1 MKRSFLV
8 ITLTFLVSLCL
19 GLLPVYGQESQPKH
33 AHAVKQP
40 NASIPEL
47 LISLMDLSKDG
58 KLTGSEYRIF
68 FNKSDLNKDGFIT
81 QEEIAKAIEARQQQI
96 KAEQQKKSETNIGWT
111 APDFSLRTLDGKG
124 TVKLS
129 DSKRR
134 RKPVVLV
141 FASSTSLPFRSQA
154 GALEKLYKQYKSKS
168 EWLLVY
174 IRETPP
180 SDGRQ
185 MDVIAEEGVELV
197 QPKTIEKRLEIAN
210 SHYANLGVSFPA
222 VVDNMDNKVGK
233 TYEAW
238 PDRLYIVDKKG
249 KIVYKGKL
257 GHKGFNPR
265 EMGVRLKKICST

>member
-1 MKRSFLV
+1 MKRSYLV

-19 GLLPVYGQESQPKH
+19 SSLPVYGQGGQLKLANE
-33 AHAVKQP
+33 VKQP
-40 NASIPEL
+40 DASISEL
-47 LISLMDLSKDG
+47 FISLMDLNKDG

-68 FNKSDLNKDGFIT
+68 FNKSDLNRNGFIT
-81 QEEIAKAIEARQQQI
+81 QEEIAEAIKARQQEI
-96 KAEQQKKSETNIGWT
+96 KAKEQKKSGTNVGQE
-111 APDFSLRTLDGKG
+111 APDFALRTLNGKG

-129 DSKRR
+129 DSKKR

-141 FASSTSLPFRSQA
+141 FASSALLPFRSQA
-154 GALEKLYKQYKSKS
+154 GALETLYKKYKSKS

-185 MDVIAEEGVELV
+185 VDASAEEGIELA
-197 QPKTIEKRLEIAN
+197 QPKTIENRLEIAN

-222 VVDNMDNKVGK
+222 VVDNMDNKVAK

-249 KIVYKGKL
+249 KIVYKSKL
-257 GHKGFNPR
+257 GHEGFNPQQMAR
-265 EMGVRLKKICST
+265 KLKKICST